1 MMENNFQVGSI
12 VAGVLS
18 AIILLVMG
26 VSVYIAGYVMF
37 GVFFLGLSLEDEM
50 KAGEVD
56 IDNSGEKLTQVKE
69 DYDNLLDNAP
79 ENMDIDV
86 GSLWHKELFFCDE
99 YGNPMPQ
106 RKTNK

>member
-1 MMENNFQVGSI
+1 MENNFQAGAI
-12 VAGVLS
+12 VAGFLLAV
-18 AIILLVMG
+18 ILLVMG
-26 VSVYIAGYVMF
+26 VSIYIAGYVMF

-86 GSLWHKELFFCDE
+86 GFLWHKELFFFDE
-99 YGNPMPQ
+99 YGNPMPPKKDQ
-106 RKTNK
+106 